1 MSVDDPPPDSPGE
14 VPQRPED
21 AGFIPL
27 PMRQPRFRQPKEPP
41 ADPADTDP
49 GNNP

>member
-1 MSVDDPPPDSPGE
+1 MSEDRPQPTSQDE

-27 PMRQPRFRQPKEPP
+27 PMRRPRFRQPKEPP
-41 ADPADTDP
+41 TDRADT
-49 GNNP
+49 GTTNNS